1 MSKIESKPEIK
12 EKIGTNCEIK
22 ADIKCPIC
30 NQLLKSTTTYNELND
45 HLKQCEY
52 NLRDVQCEY
61 NLKDVHS
68 EYNLR
73 DIQSE
78 YDLRNIQSDRIN
90 IRQNNKK
97 DNKNLKFQD
106 MLDSNYINNARMQNQ
121 KEELRKSEPQ
131 RTTHKKRINST
142 NSSNCN
148 TVNDFQLVID
158 YNNTENH
165 DLYEEKLKNDGK
177 KEQILDKY
185 WQFRRFLIYKK
196 NLMNFDLKVEC
207 KNYKEIF
214 YAIKKCNIY
223 YNTKFILLKNSNSN
237 SPISKKPKILNL
249 DYALNKY
256 LDFMVKKYIFT
267 IINNTLYFSFIN
279 KKVDYEMIGIILSIL
294 FIYPEIKLKYKL
306 PLILCK
312 LIVNQRLELN
322 DIKYTNN
329 EIYNSLY
336 TLSKDKNIKSKGLV
350 YLYEG
355 NELLIDGK
363 NIKVTNQNV
372 FDYIEKIINYQFRKY
387 KNEINIIKS
396 NLFQFIP
403 KKYIFYYNG
412 EEIYCIIN
420 RAL

>member
-1 MSKIESKPEIK
+1 MGKIESKPEIK

-73 DIQSE
+73 DIQS
-78 YDLRNIQSDRIN
+78 DRIN
-90 IRQNNKK
+90 TRQNNKK
-97 DNKNLKFQD
+97 DNKNLKIQD

-121 KEELRKSEPQ
+121 KEELIKSEPQ

-158 YNNTENH
+158 YNNTKNH

-185 WQFRRFLIYKK
+185 WQFRRFLINKK

-256 LDFMVKKYIFT
+256 LDLMVKKNIFT

-279 KKVDYEMIGIILSIL
+279 KKVDYEMIGISIL
-294 FIYPEIKLKYKL
+294 FIYPEFKLKYKL

-355 NELLIDGK
+355 NELLINGK
-363 NIKVTNQNV
+363 NIKVTNRNI

-403 KKYIFYYNG
+403 KKYILYYNG

>member
-1 MSKIESKPEIK
+1 MGKIESKQEIK
-12 EKIGTNCEIK
+12 EKIGINCEIK
-22 ADIKCPIC
+22 EDIKCPIC

-52 NLRDVQCEY
+52 NLRD
-61 NLKDVHS
+61 LHS
-68 EYNLR
+68 EYNIR
-73 DIQSE
+73 EIQSE
-78 YDLRNIQSDRIN
+78 YDLRNFPGEFDLRNIQSDRN
-90 IRQNNKK
+90 DYRQNNKK
-97 DNKNLKFQD
+97 NNKNLKFQD
-106 MLDSNYINNARMQNQ
+106 MLDKNYTNFERMKGQ
-121 KEELRKSEPQ
+121 KEELINSEPF
-131 RTTHKKRINST
+131 RENNKKSINTSNGS
-142 NSSNCN
+142 NSN
-148 TVNDFQLVID
+148 TINDFQLVID
-158 YNNTENH
+158 YNNTKNH

-177 KEQILDKY
+177 KEQIYDKY
-185 WQFRRFLIYKK
+185 WQLRRFLINKK

-207 KNYKEIF
+207 KNYKEMF

-223 YNTKFILLKNSNSN
+223 YNTKFILSKESNSN
-237 SPISKKPKILNL
+237 SPNSQKPKILNL

-256 LDFMVKKYIFT
+256 LDYMLKKHIFI
-267 IINNTLYFSFIN
+267 IINNTLYFSFIS

-294 FIYPEIKLKYKL
+294 FIYPEIKLKYRL

-372 FDYIEKIINYQFRKY
+372 FDYIEKIINYQLRKY
-387 KNEINIIKS
+387 KKEINIIKS

-412 EEIYCIIN
+412 EEIYRIIN
-420 RAL
+420 RTF

>member
-1 MSKIESKPEIK
+1 MGVNESKE
-12 EKIGTNCEIK
+12 EKNLRACLNRNVK
-22 ADIKCPIC
+22 AQIKCPIC
-30 NQLLKSTTTYNELND
+30 NKILDGKITYYQLNMHLRQCGNIPKARLESQNHTERIGGRKSNKDLELNY
-45 HLKQCEY
+45 E
-52 NLRDVQCEY
+52 
-61 NLKDVHS
+61 
-68 EYNLR
+68 
-73 DIQSE
+73 
-78 YDLRNIQSDRIN
+78 
-90 IRQNNKK
+90 
-97 DNKNLKFQD
+97 D
-106 MLDSNYINNARMQNQ
+106 MLDKRYLSENKKNSKNNSLINDEINNI
-121 KEELRKSEPQ
+121 P
-131 RTTHKKRINST
+131 KKMSM
-142 NSSNCN
+142 NSSGEQG
-148 TVNDFQLVID
+148 TINDFQLVID
-158 YNNTENH
+158 YNNTKNH
-165 DLYEEKLKNDGK
+165 DLYEEKLKNEGNK
-177 KEQILDKY
+177 AQSQLYDKY
-185 WQFRRFLIYKK
+185 SQMRKFLINKK
-196 NLMNFDLKVEC
+196 NLMNFDINIEC
-207 KNYKEIF
+207 KNNKELF
-214 YAIKKCNIY
+214 NALKNCNIY
-223 YNTKFILLKNSNSN
+223 YNTKFILLINSNSN

-249 DYALNKY
+249 EYALNKY
-256 LDFMVKKYIFT
+256 LDFMLKKHIFT

-279 KKVDYEMIGIILSIL
+279 KKVDYEMIGIILSVL

-396 NLFQFIP
+396 NLFQFMP

>member
-1 MSKIESKPEIK
+1 MGKIESKPEIK
-12 EKIGTNCEIK
+12 EKIGINCEIK
-22 ADIKCPIC
+22 KDIKCPIC

-61 NLKDVHS
+61 NVRDVHS

-73 DIQSE
+73 NIQNE
-78 YDLRNIQSDRIN
+78 YDLRNIQSDRID
-90 IRQNNKK
+90 IRQKNKK
-97 DNKNLKFQD
+97 NNKNLKFQD
-106 MLDSNYINNARMQNQ
+106 MLDSNYIDNTKIQDK
-121 KEELRKSEPQ
+121 KEELINSEPH
-131 RTTHKKRINST
+131 RATHKKNINS
-142 NSSNCN
+142 SDISN
-148 TVNDFQLVID
+148 TANDFQLVID
-158 YNNTENH
+158 YNNTKNH
-165 DLYEEKLKNDGK
+165 DLYEEKLKIDGK

-185 WQFRRFLIYKK
+185 WQLRRFLINKK
-196 NLMNFDLKVEC
+196 NLMNFDLNVEC

-214 YAIKKCNIY
+214 YAIKNCNIY
-223 YNTKFILLKNSNSN
+223 YNTKFILVKNSNSN
-237 SPISKKPKILNL
+237 SPTSKKPKILNL
-249 DYALNKY
+249 DFAVNKY
-256 LDFMVKKYIFT
+256 LDFMLKKHIFT
-267 IINNTLYFSFIN
+267 VINNTLYFSFIT

-322 DIKYTNN
+322 DIKYTNI
-329 EIYNSLY
+329 EIYDSLY
-336 TLSKDKNIKSKGLV
+336 TLSKDKNINSRGLV

-372 FDYIEKIINYQFRKY
+372 FDYIDKIINYQFRNY

-412 EEIYCIIN
+412 EEIYRIIN